1 MAGYIGSKAAVVSSG
16 VERKKTY
23 AITTSTTSLTGLNY
37 TVGKV
42 HVYQNGVRLLDGTD
56 YTATNGTSITLTV
69 AAQSGDNVVV
79 VSQASFQLSEHYT
92 SAEADAEFVTKAGD
106 TMSGNLDVTGTV
118 TSDGLVSVI
127 NSDTQGKFS
136 GWSVIGANGASGA
149 IELGQTPAYQGVI
162 SYAADANTRMLFD
175 NTYNA
180 DAATF
185 EWRTNT
191 AATAKTHMKITGG
204 GDISFYEDTG
214 TTAKFFWDASTER
227 LGIGTSSP
235 ASKLDINQGSAY
247 GPGNGLRLTNVVGNR
262 WDVSLDALSMELGFA
277 YNGSNRITVTNGGN
291 VGIGTVTPTRQL
303 DVSKAGTAYIRASDT
318 ANSVNM
324 EMLAASSGGWLGTQ
338 TNHSL
343 NFQTNNT
350 ERMRIDSS
358 GKVGIGTDSP
368 VTNLDV
374 VTTAA
379 GTKARIRSNTTNAP
393 TAGLELCRG
402 TTSTFGADNYTDFLI
417 ENVNGG
423 NLAFKSGIN
432 GTTSERMRIDSSGNL
447 LVNTTSVSVVSNG
460 GFAVKPQTGNGTRL
474 DISNAGESMLIG
486 RTGSDGQVILFYR
499 GGSGVG
505 NIAITG
511 SSTSYNTSSDYRLK
525 ENVVDLTGASARVN
539 QLDVKRFNFIA
550 DDTNTL
556 VDGFLAH
563 EVATVVPEAITG
575 TKDAMKDE
583 EYEVTPAILDDDG
596 NVTTEAVM
604 GTRSVPDY
612 QGIDQS
618 KLVPLLT
625 AALQE
630 ALTEIASL
638 KTRVEALEA

>member
-42 HVYQNGVRLLDGTD
+42 HVFQNGVRLLDGTD

-92 SAEADAEFVTKAGD
+92 SAEADAEFVTKTGD

>member
-42 HVYQNGVRLLDGTD
+42 HVFQNGVRLLDGTD

-214 TTAKFFWDASTER
+214 TTAKFFWDASAES

>member
-92 SAEADAEFVTKAGD
+92 SAEADAEFVTKTGD

>member
-42 HVYQNGVRLLDGTD
+42 HVFQNGVRLLDGTD